1 MTRVL
6 AGLLG
11 KCVHVYLDDI
21 IVYSRTHEEHV
32 SHLRHLLHEYGLRCA
47 IGKCRF
53 GVSELP
59 YLGHVIG
66 SRCNRPQEGHLR
78 QIRDAPTPRTKK
90 QLQSFLGLANWVRK
104 NVPRFADIAAPPTD
118 LLHKGKSFK
127 WTTAAGKAFLNL
139 VMDLPLVLHRPDP
152 DMSFTLQTD
161 ASGVGIAAVLFQ
173 DHGDQR
179 RIVSYASARLNET
192 QRRYHV
198 NEQDLDGQPV
208 GIRG

>member
-1 MTRVL
+1 
-6 AGLLG
+6 
-11 KCVHVYLDDI
+11 
-21 IVYSRTHEEHV
+21 
-32 SHLRHLLHEYGLRCA
+32 
-47 IGKCRF
+47 
-53 GVSELP
+53 
-59 YLGHVIG
+59 
-66 SRCNRPQEGHLR
+66 
-78 QIRDAPTPRTKK
+78 
-90 QLQSFLGLANWVRK
+90 
-104 NVPRFADIAAPPTD
+104 
-118 LLHKGKSFK
+118 
-127 WTTAAGKAFLNL
+127 
-139 VMDLPLVLHRPDP
+139 MDQPLVLHRPDP